1 MTRHERLTLGVSVAA
16 LVISV
21 ASPFLNYYW
30 FQSEVRVQQLK
41 SEALHAEGT
50 IYICD
55 DQQTMIYEITL
66 KNTGLW
72 PIQRIHLTMQKSFDT
87 IRFDGKPYKPG
98 NGLKFAFDKKN
109 IRPDLGI
116 NISIREKDSY
126 LLVNFKDAMPPKIE
140 MVLADFVFKNV
151 PHELL
156 DMLPDLESMEPSI
169 WLSSQVSSFD
179 VFWDM
184 KTDCPTVERIRRG
197 LAMQ

>member
-1 MTRHERLTLGVSVAA
+1 MTRHERLTLGVSITA
-16 LVISV
+16 LIISV

-41 SEALHAEGT
+41 GEALHAEGT

-72 PIQRIHLTMQKSFDT
+72 PIQRVHLTIQKSFDT
-87 IRFDGKPYKPG
+87 IRFDSKPYKPG

-109 IRPDLGI
+109 IRPDPGI
-116 NISIREKDSY
+116 NISIQEKDNV
-126 LLVNFKDAMPPKIE
+126 LLVNFKDALPPKYE

-169 WLSSQVSSFD
+169 WLSSEVSSFD
-179 VFWDM
+179 VLWDM
-184 KTDCPTVERIRRG
+184 KTDCPAVERIRRG

>member
-1 MTRHERLTLGVSVAA
+1 MTRHERLTLGVSITA
-16 LVISV
+16 LIISV

-41 SEALHAEGT
+41 GEALHAEGT

-66 KNTGLW
+66 RNTGLW
-72 PIQRIHLTMQKSFDT
+72 PIQRVHLTIQKSFDT
-87 IRFDGKPYKPG
+87 IRFDSKPYKPG
-98 NGLKFAFDKKN
+98 NGLKFAFHKKN
-109 IRPDLGI
+109 IRPDPGI
-116 NISIREKDSY
+116 NISIQEKDSY
-126 LLVNFKDAMPPKIE
+126 LLVNFKDPLPPKIE
-140 MVLADFVFKNV
+140 MVLADLFKNV

-169 WLSSQVSSFD
+169 WLSSEGSSFD
-179 VFWDM
+179 VLWDM
-184 KTDCPTVERIRRG
+184 KTDCPAVERIRRW